1 MMTSKKPIDSAARAM
16 LKRAYS
22 LTSDEETKTFYKDWA
37 ATYDDTM
44 VGGLGYLT
52 PQKAAILLASY
63 LENKSDK
70 ILDVGTGTGLA
81 GKELAALGYTDI
93 DGMDYSAPMLAMARQ
108 RGVYSQL
115 IEADLNKPLSLG
127 DNTYDAITCV
137 GTFTHGHVKSD
148 CLDELFRILK
158 SGGRFVTVIR
168 KNYWQPAGFA
178 AKVDEL
184 TQAGIMRTLS
194 SEEDSN
200 YVESDEAESWYIV
213 WEKC

>member
-1 MMTSKKPIDSAARAM
+1 MTNKKPLDASAEAM

-22 LTSDEETKTFYKDWA
+22 LTSDEETKDFYKDWA
-37 ATYDDTM
+37 QTYDDTM

-52 PQKAAILLASY
+52 PIKAAKLLSAH
-63 LENKSDK
+63 LPDK
-70 ILDVGTGTGLA
+70 TAQILDVGTGTGLV
-81 GKELAALGYTDI
+81 GKELAALGYLNI
-93 DGMDYSAPMLAMARQ
+93 DGMDYSAPMLKVARK

-115 IEADLNKPLSLG
+115 IEADLNKPLSHN

-158 SGGRFVTVIR
+158 PGGRFVTVIR
-168 KNYWQPAGFA
+168 KNYWQLAGFA
-178 AKVDEL
+178 SKTEEL
-184 TQAGIMRTLS
+184 TKAGTMRTLS
-194 SEEDSN
+194 SKENSN
-200 YVESDEAESWYIV
+200 YVDSDEAESWYIV